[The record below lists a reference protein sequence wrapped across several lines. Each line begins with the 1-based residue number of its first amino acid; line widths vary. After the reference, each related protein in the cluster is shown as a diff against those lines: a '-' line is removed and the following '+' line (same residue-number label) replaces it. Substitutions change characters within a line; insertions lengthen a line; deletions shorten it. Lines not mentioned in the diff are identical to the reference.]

1 MEESLIGARQK
12 KGQDLVRITCH
23 DRCDGNL
30 LQYRGLENPRQ
41 DFFFFFLG
49 AKFRKGS
56 SYSSM
61 PLLMKVPQSV

>member
-1 MEESLIGARQK
+1 MEESLIGAREK

-30 LQYRGLENPRQ
+30 LQYSGLENPRW
-41 DFFFFFLG
+41 DFFLE